1 MASRKRRGG
10 SFTAGELNLTAMI
23 DVAFQLLSFFIIT
36 SRPQDVLTNLDV
48 SRPSPD
54 AQTKQSDEQPMIR
67 VAVFTDGYQ
76 INDKNVTWNTLAGL
90 MAKLAEMSRTQ
101 TIVISSVADAPHESL
116 IRVID
121 LCTQVGLKN
130 VSVMSL

>member
-1 MASRKRRGG
+1 MSTRKRRGG
-10 SFTAGELNLTAMI
+10 SLSAGELNLTAMI
-23 DVAFQLLSFFIIT
+23 DVAFQLLSFFLIT
-36 SRPQDVLTNLDV
+36 SRPMDVLTNLDV

-54 AQTKQSDEQPMIR
+54 AQTKQEEDQPMIR
-67 VAVFTDGYQ
+67 ISVFVDGYK
-76 INDKNVTWNTLAGL
+76 INDKDVNWGTLASL
-90 MAKLAEMSRTQ
+90 MSKLAEMSRTQ

-121 LCTQVGLKN
+121 LCAQNGLKN

>member
-1 MASRKRRGG
+1 MSSRKRRGG
-10 SFTAGELNLTAMI
+10 SLSAGELNLTAMI

-36 SRPQDVLTNLDV
+36 SRPMDVLTNLDV

-54 AQTKQSDEQPMIR
+54 ARQKVEDEQPMIR
-67 VAVFTDGYQ
+67 ISVFTDGYQ
-76 INDKNVTWNTLAGL
+76 INDQNVNWGTLAGL
-90 MAKLAEMSRTQ
+90 MSKLAEMSKTQ

-121 LCTQVGLKN
+121 LCAQVGLKN

>member
-36 SRPQDVLTNLDV
+36 SRPMDVLTNLDV

-54 AQTKQSDEQPMIR
+54 AQQKDSQDQPMIR
-67 VAVFTDGYQ
+67 IAVFTDGYQ
-76 INDKNVTWNTLAGL
+76 INDKNVTWATLANL

-121 LCTQVGLKN
+121 LCAQNGLKN

>member
-1 MASRKRRGG
+1 MSSRKRRGG
-10 SFTAGELNLTAMI
+10 SLSAGELNLTAMI

-36 SRPQDVLTNLDV
+36 SRPMDVLTNLDV

-54 AQTKQSDEQPMIR
+54 ARQKAEDEQPMIR
-67 VAVFTDGYQ
+67 ISVFTDGYQ
-76 INDKNVTWNTLAGL
+76 INDQNVNWGTLAGL
-90 MAKLAEMSRTQ
+90 MSKLAEMSKTQ

-121 LCTQVGLKN
+121 LCAQVGLKN

>member
-1 MASRKRRGG
+1 MATRKRRGG
-10 SFTAGELNLTAMI
+10 TFTAGELNLTAMI
-23 DVAFQLLSFFIIT
+23 DVAFQLLSFFIIS

-48 SRPSPD
+48 SRPAPD
-54 AQTKQSDEQPMIR
+54 AQTKADQDQPMIR
-67 VAVFTDGYQ
+67 VSVFTDGYQ
-76 INDKNVTWNTLAGL
+76 INDKNVTWGTLAGL
-90 MAKLAEMSRTQ
+90 MAKLAEMSKTQ

-121 LCTQVGLKN
+121 LCAQVGLKN

>member
-1 MASRKRRGG
+1 MATRKRRGG

-36 SRPQDVLTNLDV
+36 SRPMDVLTNLDV
-48 SRPSPD
+48 SRPAPD
-54 AQTKQSDEQPMIR
+54 VTTTKEQDQPMIR
-67 VAVFTDGYQ
+67 IAVFTDGYQ
-76 INDKNVTWNTLAGL
+76 INDKNVTWATLANL

-121 LCTQVGLKN
+121 LCAQNGLKN